1 MNPRKPTRLKLL
13 QGTFRKDRAP
23 KHEPEPRGI
32 ASCPLGLDP
41 DAKAEWKRIAPELTR
56 LGLRTS
62 VDRAAFSA
70 YCASYATW
78 RHADKE
84 IQEKGLTITT
94 TRGVVKNP
102 AVLIASDQLKL
113 MALYIAKFGLSPS
126 DRNRISATPK
136 GDHEE
141 KEDDFAG

>member
-1 MNPRKPTRLKLL
+1 MKPTKLKLL

-32 ASCPLGLDP
+32 ATCPVGLDP

-56 LGLRTS
+56 LGLLTS

-78 RHADKE
+78 KHADKD
-84 IQEKGLTITT
+84 IQERGFTITT
-94 TRGVVKNP
+94 TRGLVKNP
-102 AVLIASDQLKL
+102 SVLIASDALKV
-113 MALYIAKFGLSPS
+113 MRVYIAMFGMSPS
-126 DRNRISATPK
+126 DRTRISVTPK
-136 GDHEE
+136 DHEE
-141 KEDDFAG
+141 EETDFAG